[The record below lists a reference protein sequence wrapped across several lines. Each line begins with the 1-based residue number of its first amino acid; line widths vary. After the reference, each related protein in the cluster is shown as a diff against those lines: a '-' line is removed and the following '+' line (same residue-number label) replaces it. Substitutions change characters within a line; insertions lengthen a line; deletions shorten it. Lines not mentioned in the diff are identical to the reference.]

1 MLKRFIME
9 NLPSDQSPRDLDILV
24 SNIQFDLRSS
34 GRIVDLLDI
43 FNAFKELHNTQD
55 LFMFSN
61 GTVIATRKG
70 LKSYD

>member
-9 NLPSDQSPRDLDILV
+9 NLPTNQSPRDLDILA

-34 GRIVDLLDI
+34 GRLVDLFDI
-43 FNAFKELHNTQD
+43 FSAFKELHNTQD

-61 GTVIATRKG
+61 GTVVATRKG